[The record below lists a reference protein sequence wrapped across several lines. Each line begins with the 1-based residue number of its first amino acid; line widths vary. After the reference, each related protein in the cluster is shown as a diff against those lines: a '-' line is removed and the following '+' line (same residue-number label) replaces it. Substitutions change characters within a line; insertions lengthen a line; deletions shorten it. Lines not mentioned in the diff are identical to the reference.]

1 MQAIRIDSEGR
12 TAFYFADALPTTAH
26 VPIPWI
32 MGYDLYPVDLIE
44 NKKRLVRQ
52 AVDEKWLC
60 VFEHDPNVPWGTIV
74 EDEDGNGKRRV
85 EPFRD

>member
-1 MQAIRIDSEGR
+1 MQAIRIDSEGQ

-44 NKKRLVRQ
+44 NKKRLLER
-52 AVDEKWLC
+52 AVTEAWLC
-60 VFEHDPNVPWGTIV
+60 VFEHGPGVPWGRIV
-74 EDEDGNGKRRV
+74 EDRDGKRRV
-85 EPFRD
+85 EPASD